1 MTSAMTDA
9 SGGTPGFTALMSSA
23 AAIALLLAAV
33 GVFGT
38 VSFTVSQRT
47 REIGIRIALGASRRA
62 VMRLVLSGAAW
73 IGVAGV
79 VTGSIAAFWMSK
91 LIASELFPGVSPT
104 DPLIF
109 GAVSFL
115 LVGLVL
121 VATWIPAR
129 RAATV
134 DPAVA
139 LRSE

>member
-1 MTSAMTDA
+1 
-9 SGGTPGFTALMSSA
+9 
-23 AAIALLLAAV
+23 
-33 GVFGT
+33 
-38 VSFTVSQRT
+38 
-47 REIGIRIALGASRRA
+47 
-62 VMRLVLSGAAW
+62 MRLVLSGAAW